1 MVGTGLVILG
11 AILML
16 VVIGALRSQEPP
28 PVAVE
33 VREDAARS
41 GEVLGRHRVRDGR

>member
-11 AILML
+11 ALLML
-16 VVIGALRSQEPP
+16 VVGALRSQEPP

-33 VREDAARS
+33 VRDDAARK
-41 GEVLGRHRVRDGR
+41 EEMLGRHRVRAGR

>member
-11 AILML
+11 AILIL
-16 VVIGALRSQEPP
+16 VLAGAGRSQEAP

-33 VREDAARS
+33 VRDDAGS
-41 GEVLGRHRVRDGR
+41 SEEMLGRRQVRDGR

>member
-16 VVIGALRSQEPP
+16 VVLGALRSQEPP

-33 VREDAARS
+33 VRDDAARWEGS
-41 GEVLGRHRVRDGR
+41 LHHRRVRDGG